1 MAERFPLQ
9 VTVVKVPGV
18 SFPALGAAWELPSV
32 PRLPLSS
39 GPVQLHTGSHQLV
52 PVTTRRG
59 APGTLGQVVHLPQ
72 LVQMPLGAALCT
84 PAYGWVQQVVMG
96 TLLPHQ
102 PRAVVQEEALYPVG
116 SSVFHIHHQP
126 ALALLADTTTMEPE
140 EVVTTDLP
148 EEGPAATTEAT
159 PEQAGDSTN
168 THVFAWPDTTVS
180 EDTTL
185 DSPNSSTLDALLE
198 ELSEYLEDSGC
209 LDKQA
214 ELAQQGDNEDTIL
227 AANVPSLM
235 AEDLDEFLEFCE
247 CLLEDDHPKKPV
259 VEAQQR
265 NSQDAMPAI
274 LNLTASTS
282 SPTASR
288 PHSPHTAEMEEEA
301 LQRQPPG
308 VITIRVRPKTREL
321 AAARPRTLCQPAPAR
336 AKRPSRRTMA
346 QPARKRRR
354 R

>member
-126 ALALLADTTTMEPE
+126 ALALLADTTTMEP